1 VNPKNPDS
9 GSSTARAGAI
19 ARLTPNTVAHV
30 RRIARAAQAEA
41 GHLAACNQSAA
52 ALHEAFGWCEEYG
65 VYDGP
70 EVRKRGRR
78 RLRYEHRW
86 NRLPDGTIVDATANQ
101 FGDADAV
108 RILPLGD
115 ERQAYY
121 LTMTDEGG
129 ADEDTLG
136 VAFMPW
142 NAKHRIW
149 TRYLEA
155 GVQPS

>member
-1 VNPKNPDS
+1 MKPA
-9 GSSTARAGAI
+9 GTGTGSTAPRPERI
-19 ARLTPNTVAHV
+19 ARLTPNTLARV
-30 RRIARAAQAEA
+30 RRIARGAQSEA
-41 GHLAACNQSAA
+41 GRLAACNQSAA

-78 RLRYEHRW
+78 RRRYEHRW

-101 FGDADAV
+101 FGDADPV
-108 RILPLGD
+108 RVLPVGD
-115 ERQAYY
+115 ARQAYY
-121 LTMTDEGG
+121 LTMTDESG
-129 ADEDTLG
+129 AGEETLG

-142 NAKHRIW
+142 DAKHRIW
-149 TRYLEA
+149 ARYLEA